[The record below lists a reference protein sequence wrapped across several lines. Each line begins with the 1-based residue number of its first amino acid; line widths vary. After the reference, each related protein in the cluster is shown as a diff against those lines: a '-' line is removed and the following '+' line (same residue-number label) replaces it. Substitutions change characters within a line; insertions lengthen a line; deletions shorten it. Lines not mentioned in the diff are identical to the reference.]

1 MKSSRNYFTT
11 GEFAR
16 ICGVKKQTLFH
27 YDEIGI
33 FRPAITGENG
43 YRYYSYTQIE
53 TFQVLMAL
61 RDLNV
66 PLKLIK
72 EHMEHRSPQALM
84 NLLEAQR
91 AEVDE
96 MIHKLQWAKK
106 FIDTKIELT
115 REGLHAP
122 LGEIIFEEMEDEYHI
137 TTRYKGP
144 DEDRDIM
151 KAVSDHL
158 NFRQQLEIPS
168 CYAIGA
174 MIPVGSVTEAGY
186 LYSHFYS
193 VVDKEDL
200 LPEDY
205 EHASLDTGGRYI
217 CIYDNEGYH
226 NVHTN
231 CRKLMDYASAH
242 NLLLTSDF
250 YEEVILDDLS
260 VNGYDNYLVKLAIRI
275 KESI

>member
-1 MKSSRNYFTT
+1 MKNSPNYFTT

-27 YDEIGI
+27 YDDIGI
-33 FRPAITGENG
+33 FRPVVTGENG
-43 YRYYSYTQIE
+43 YRYYSYTQSE

-66 PLKLIK
+66 PLAEIR
-72 EHMEHRSPQALM
+72 EHMDRRSPQALID
-84 NLLEAQR
+84 LLEAR
-91 AEVDE
+91 REEVDE
-96 MIHKLQWAKK
+96 MIRKLQWSRK
-106 FIDTKIELT
+106 FINTKIQLT

-122 LGEIIFEEMEDEYHI
+122 LGKIIFEDMEDEYHI

-158 NFRQQLEIPS
+158 NFRQELGIPS

-174 MIPVGSVTEAGY
+174 IIPVGSVTEDKY
-186 LYSHFYS
+186 IYSHFYS
-193 VVDKEDL
+193 VVDREDL

-205 EHASLDTGGRYI
+205 EHAHLDTGGRYI
-217 CIYDNEGYH
+217 CIYDHQGYQ
-226 NVHTN
+226 NVHAN
-231 CRKLMDYASAH
+231 CIKLMRYAEEH
-242 NLLLTSDF
+242 RLLITSDF

-260 VNGYDNYLVKLAIRI
+260 VKDYQNYLVKLSVRVEA
-275 KESI
+275 

>member
-1 MKSSRNYFTT
+1 MKNSRNYFTT

-27 YDEIGI
+27 YDDIGI
-33 FRPAITGENG
+33 FRPVITGENG

-53 TFQVLMAL
+53 TFAVLMAL
-61 RDLNV
+61 KDLNV
-66 PLKLIK
+66 PLKEIK
-72 EHMEHRSPQALM
+72 EHMKSRSPQALIE
-84 NLLEAQR
+84 LLEERRQ
-91 AEVDE
+91 EIDE
-96 MIHKLQWAKK
+96 MIHKLQWSKK

-122 LGEIIFEEMEDEYHI
+122 LGEVVFEDMEDEYHI
-137 TTRYKGP
+137 TTRYRGP
-144 DEDRDIM
+144 DEDKDIM

-158 NFRQQLEIPS
+158 NFRQELEIPS

-174 MIPVGSVTEAGY
+174 IIPVGSITEDNY

-193 VVDKEDL
+193 VVDREDL

-205 EHASLDTGGRYI
+205 EHANLDTGGRYI
-217 CIYDNEGYH
+217 CIYDDEGYRNIH
-226 NVHTN
+226 EN
-231 CRKLMDYASAH
+231 CVKLMDFAKEHGLY
-242 NLLLTSDF
+242 LTSDF

-260 VNGYDNYLVKLAIRI
+260 VADYNHYLVKLAIRV
-275 KESI
+275 ESI

>member
-1 MKSSRNYFTT
+1 MKNSRNYFTT

-27 YDEIGI
+27 YDDIGI

-53 TFQVLMAL
+53 TFSVLMAL
-61 RDLNV
+61 KDLNV
-66 PLKLIK
+66 PLKEIK
-72 EHMEHRSPQALM
+72 EHMDRRSPQVLIQ
-84 NLLEAQR
+84 LLEER
-91 AEVDE
+91 RSEIDE
-96 MIHKLQWAKK
+96 MIRKLQWSKK
-106 FIDTKIELT
+106 FIDTKIHLT

-122 LGEIIFEEMEDEYHI
+122 LGEIVFEDMEDEYHI

-158 NFRQQLEIPS
+158 NFRQDLEIPS

-174 MIPVGSVTEAGY
+174 IIPVNSVTENHY

-193 VVDKEDL
+193 VVDREDL

-205 EHASLDTGGRYI
+205 EHANLDTGGRYI
-217 CIYDNEGYH
+217 CIYDDQGYQNIH
-226 NVHTN
+226 GN
-231 CRKLMDYASAH
+231 CMKLMDFAKENRLH
-242 NLLLTSDF
+242 LTSDF

-260 VNGYDNYLVKLAIRI
+260 VKDYNHYLVKLAVRVERI
-275 KESI
+275 

>member
-1 MKSSRNYFTT
+1 MKNSRNYFTT

-66 PLKLIK
+66 PLKDIK
-72 EHMEHRSPQALM
+72 AHMAHRSPQALIE
-84 NLLEAQR
+84 LLEER
-91 AEVDE
+91 RSEVDE
-96 MIHKLQWAKK
+96 MIRKLQWSKK

-115 REGLHAP
+115 REGLDAP
-122 LGEIIFEEMEDEYHI
+122 IGQVVFEDMPDEYHI

-158 NFRQQLEIPS
+158 NFRQELEIPS

-174 MIPVGSVTEAGY
+174 MIPVDSVTEAGY

-193 VVDKEDL
+193 VVDREDL
-200 LPEDY
+200 KPGDY
-205 EHASLDTGGRYI
+205 KHANLDTGGRYI
-217 CIYDNEGYH
+217 CIYDDRGYR
-226 NVHTN
+226 NVHEN
-231 CRKLMDYASAH
+231 CRRLMDFARENGLHLGSH
-242 NLLLTSDF
+242 F

-260 VNGYDNYLVKLAIRI
+260 VNGYDDYLVKLAVRV
-275 KESI
+275 E